1 METDKIKKI
10 FIVINGETIYRR
22 LVPDY
27 MVDFEWLREDPEI
40 LILTEEKPILKII
53 YEPKKQRICLQVQE

>member
-1 METDKIKKI
+1 METNKVKKV
-10 FIVINGETIYRR
+10 FIVINGKTIYRR

-27 MVDFEWLREDPEI
+27 MIDFEWLREDPEI

-53 YEPKKQRICLQVQE
+53 YEPKKLRICLQVQE

>member
-1 METDKIKKI
+1 METDKIKKV
-10 FIVINGETIYRR
+10 FIIINGKTIYRR

-40 LILTEEKPILKII
+40 LILTEEKPILKIT